1 MNSVRHLVPREHRI
15 YVVLRQIRVLV
26 VAVAGLSGSLAM
38 AADAN
43 HGSDLTKRGCATCH
57 VVNSEQKQASTGAPP
72 FAVIGSESDF
82 TPERSPS
89 SCSTPHPK
97 MPSFPLSRSEA
108 ADLAAYIG
116 SCANRT
122 RDARTSLKRRAVGP
136 ASTAYLPH
144 RNTSGPRRLAIS
156 INPAR
161 TAGCNG

>member
-26 VAVAGLSGSLAM
+26 VALAGLSGSLAM

-43 HGSDLTKRGCATCH
+43 HGSDLAKRWCATCH

-89 SCSTPHPK
+89 SYLTPHLK
-97 MPSFPLSRSEA
+97 MPGFPLSRSEA

-116 SCANRT
+116 SLR
-122 RDARTSLKRRAVGP
+122 K
-136 ASTAYLPH
+136 
-144 RNTSGPRRLAIS
+144 
-156 INPAR
+156 
-161 TAGCNG
+161 